1 MESQYTEMGRR
12 IKLRRKEL
20 KIKQSEMAE
29 ALNVSNNH
37 ISSIET
43 GKQKPSLDIFISICE
58 YLNVTPDYLLLG
70 ALHSYNVPLDILDKL
85 RLCSQEDIE
94 LTKNFV
100 ELLVN
105 RNSASH
111 TTFHTPHKKITKI
124 CSFLSFCALLLPN
137 IIFLCI
143 M

>member
-100 ELLVN
+100 EIPYRIKCNYEVAMALQKSRCITFEN
-105 RNSASH
+105 RISVCY
-111 TTFHTPHKKITKI
+111 TFLNEDI
-124 CSFLSFCALLLPN
+124 
-137 IIFLCI
+137 
-143 M
+143 

>member
-43 GKQKPSLDIFISICE
+43 G
-58 YLNVTPDYLLLG
+58 N
-70 ALHSYNVPLDILDKL
+70 
-85 RLCSQEDIE
+85 
-94 LTKNFV
+94 KN
-100 ELLVN
+100 L
-105 RNSASH
+105 A
-111 TTFHTPHKKITKI
+111 
-124 CSFLSFCALLLPN
+124 
-137 IIFLCI
+137 
-143 M
+143 

>member
-43 GKQKPSLDIFISICE
+43 GKQKPSLDIFIS
-58 YLNVTPDYLLLG
+58 
-70 ALHSYNVPLDILDKL
+70 
-85 RLCSQEDIE
+85 E

-111 TTFHTPHKKITKI
+111 TTFHTPTKK
-124 CSFLSFCALLLPN
+124 
-137 IIFLCI
+137 
-143 M
+143 

>member
-43 GKQKPSLDIFISICE
+43 GKQKPSLDMFISICE

-85 RLCSQEDIE
+85 RLTND
-94 LTKNFV
+94 L
-100 ELLVN
+100 
-105 RNSASH
+105 
-111 TTFHTPHKKITKI
+111 
-124 CSFLSFCALLLPN
+124 
-137 IIFLCI
+137 
-143 M
+143 

>member
-43 GKQKPSLDIFISICE
+43 GKQKPSLDMFISICE

-70 ALHSYNVPLDILDKL
+70 ALHSYTVPLDILDKL

-94 LTKNFV
+94 LAKNFV

-111 TTFHTPHKKITKI
+111 TTFHTQT
-124 CSFLSFCALLLPN
+124 N
-137 IIFLCI
+137 N
-143 M
+143 

>member
-43 GKQKPSLDIFISICE
+43 GKQKPSLDMFISICV
-58 YLNVTPDYLLLG
+58 YLNATPDYLLLG

-94 LTKNFV
+94 LAKNFV

-111 TTFHTPHKKITKI
+111 TTFHTQT
-124 CSFLSFCALLLPN
+124 N
-137 IIFLCI
+137 N
-143 M
+143 